1 MKSSGPVV
9 KLSSPATGEFWPV
22 PVVFEDANLLAL
34 NKPAGLL
41 TSPDRYDRE
50 RPNLMKLL
58 HRDVDRKAPW
68 VAARGLDYL
77 ANAHRLD
84 FETSGVILLAK
95 DKPTLVSLANQFGT
109 THPEKVYVALVQ
121 GVPETESFEVD
132 LKLKPDERVPGL
144 MRWSKEGKQSL
155 TRFRVLERFQ
165 GVSLLECR
173 PVTGRTHQIRVHLK
187 AAGFPIYA
195 DDDYGDG
202 QQLFLSSLKRSYRLK
217 EGAEERP
224 LTPSLAL
231 HAWKLTVTHPVGGHP
246 VEITAPWPADLEV
259 ALKYLRRY
267 AV

>member
-1 MKSSGPVV
+1 MKPVV
-9 KLSSPATGEFWPV
+9 
-22 PVVFEDANLLAL
+22 
-34 NKPAGLL
+34 
-41 TSPDRYDRE
+41 
-50 RPNLMKLL
+50 
-58 HRDVDRKAPW
+58 
-68 VAARGLDYL
+68 ARGVEGEASDGPG
-77 ANAHRLD
+77 AAIFFVVQR
-84 FETSGVILLAK
+84 GV
-95 DKPTLVSLANQFGT
+95 
-109 THPEKVYVALVQ
+109 
-121 GVPETESFEVD
+121 
-132 LKLKPDERVPGL
+132 
-144 MRWSKEGKQSL
+144 W
-155 TRFRVLERFQ
+155 
-165 GVSLLECR
+165 
-173 PVTGRTHQIRVHLK
+173 VHLK

>member
-58 HRDVDRKAPW
+58 HRDVERKAPW
-68 VAARGLDYL
+68 AEARGLDYL

-84 FETSGVILLAK
+84 FETSGVILLSK
-95 DKPTLVSLANQFGT
+95 DKPTLVALANQFGT

-132 LKLKPDERVPGL
+132 LKLAGL
-144 MRWSKEGKQSL
+144 CRWHGLRYAPKYFPRLRWE
-155 TRFRVLERFQ
+155 T
-165 GVSLLECR
+165 LLAS
-173 PVTGRTHQIRVHLK
+173 RTH
-187 AAGFPIYA
+187 AAYNESVEMPSFLE
-195 DDDYGDG
+195 
-202 QQLFLSSLKRSYRLK
+202 QQLKECGPARTLCAQLLS
-217 EGAEERP
+217 
-224 LTPSLAL
+224 
-231 HAWKLTVTHPVGGHP
+231 
-246 VEITAPWPADLEV
+246 
-259 ALKYLRRY
+259 
-267 AV
+267 